1 VGSSCP
7 PPAKRLFT
15 STFTAQ
21 TLGFQSQH
29 YRRVGVFA
37 ALASG
42 EDVDLV
48 DRFRAAGSDLRCV
61 GLEPTKA
68 LRSGLSIPTRRGRRS
83 CESAMGIGSHL
94 ASSGLG
100 KRIGDKGVVG
110 VRIRGA
116 PAQWVS

>member
-1 VGSSCP
+1 MGCYCP
-7 PPAKRLFT
+7 PRAKRLFT

-21 TLGFQSQH
+21 TLGFQSHH
-29 YRRVGVFA
+29 YRRVGGFA

-42 EDVDLV
+42 EDIDLV
-48 DRFRAAGSDLRCV
+48 DRFRAAGSDLGCV

-68 LRSGLSIPTRRGRRS
+68 AGSGLSIATRKGRRS

-100 KRIGDKGVVG
+100 S
-110 VRIRGA
+110 A
-116 PAQWVS
+116 